1 MALPSYEVTKRVDI
15 YSADG
20 HLLGS
25 TRYTTIDFGPLP
37 AGIYMLRVLTNHNTY
52 TARVVKVKN

>member
-1 MALPSYEVTKRVDI
+1 MAERVDI

-20 HLLGS
+20 HLPGS
-25 TRYTTIDFGPLP
+25 TQYTTIDFGPLP